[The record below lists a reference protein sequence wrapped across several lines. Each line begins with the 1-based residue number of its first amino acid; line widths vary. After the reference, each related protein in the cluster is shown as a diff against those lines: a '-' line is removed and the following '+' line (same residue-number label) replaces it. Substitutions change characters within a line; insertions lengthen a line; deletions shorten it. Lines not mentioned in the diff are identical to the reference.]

1 MSEAR
6 LLIATTNAGKLREYR
21 AAFENLPLRL
31 LSLDDVGLSGMDV
44 EETGETFEENALLK
58 ATAYGEASGLPV
70 IAEDAG
76 LEVDALD
83 GFPGVHSA
91 RWAGPV
97 SSAER
102 NEALLARL
110 AHVPWP
116 LRTARFV
123 AVTVLRLPDG
133 ETFQARGEVEGR
145 ILFAPRGEGGFGY
158 DPIFYVPEKG
168 RSMAELS
175 REEKNALSHRGRAA
189 RALRDI
195 ITRLIAEGRLHPQAL

>member
-1 MSEAR
+1 MSQPD

-21 AAFENLPLRL
+21 AAFEALPVRL
-31 LSLDDVGLSGMDV
+31 LSLHDVGLATMDV
-44 EETGETFEENALLK
+44 EETGTTFEENARLK
-58 ATAYGEASGLPV
+58 AVAYGEASGLPV

-83 GFPGVHSA
+83 GFPGVYSA
-91 RWAGPV
+91 RWAGAV
-97 SSAER
+97 SAAER

-116 LRTARFV
+116 QRTARFV
-123 AVTVLRLPDG
+123 AVAVLRLPDG
-133 ETFQARGEVEGR
+133 DCWSARGEVEGR

-189 RALRDI
+189 RALRDVI
-195 ITRLIAEGRLHPQAL
+195 LQLVEAGRL

>member
-1 MSEAR
+1 MSQPD

-21 AAFENLPLRL
+21 VAFETLPVRL
-31 LSLDDVGLSGMDV
+31 LSLHDVGLATMDV
-44 EETGETFEENALLK
+44 EETGATFEENARLK
-58 ATAYGEASGLPV
+58 AVAYGEASGLPV

-83 GFPGVHSA
+83 GFPGVYSA
-91 RWAGPV
+91 RWAGAV
-97 SSAER
+97 SAAER

-116 LRTARFV
+116 QRTARFV
-123 AVTVLRLPDG
+123 AVAVLRLPDG
-133 ETFQARGEVEGR
+133 ELFHARGEVEGR

-175 REEKNALSHRGRAA
+175 REEKNTISHRGRAA
-189 RALRDI
+189 RVLRDVI
-195 ITRLIAEGRLHPQAL
+195 LRLVAEGRL

>member
-6 LLIATTNAGKLREYR
+6 LLIATTNAGKRREYR
-21 AAFENLPLRL
+21 AAFEALPIRL
-31 LSLDDVGLSGMDV
+31 LSLHDVGLDRMDV
-44 EETGETFEENALLK
+44 EETGHTFEENAMLK
-58 ATAYGEASGLPV
+58 AVAYGEASGLPV
-70 IAEDAG
+70 LAEDAG
-76 LEVDALD
+76 LEVDALN
-83 GFPGVHSA
+83 GFPGVQSA

-97 SSAER
+97 SAAER
-102 NEALLARL
+102 NAALLARM
-110 AHVPWP
+110 AHLPWP

-175 REEKNALSHRGRAA
+175 REEKSALSHRGRAA
-189 RALRDI
+189 RALRDVLA
-195 ITRLIAEGRLHPQAL
+195 RLLAEGRFSPRT